1 MPLQLLTY
9 ANLNRFDKQIG
20 HFTSTRAGG
29 VSTGEYASLNLGNFS
44 DDSREDILHNRRLLC
59 AELGI
64 PFNHLVGAHQVHGTA
79 LKVVDESLL
88 TLEKQ
93 EREVALN
100 GFDALI
106 CQTPGICISATTADC
121 VPVLLLDP
129 VTRSIA
135 AIHSGWRS
143 TLNNIVGCTIDA
155 MAQQFGTKSKNLI
168 AAIGPCISGA
178 VYEVGAEL
186 ESRFHVNGFDTLQL
200 FSPQNNEKYLF
211 DIRLA
216 VQKQLEAS
224 GVCDIEVS
232 PHCTFGEPELFFS
245 ARRQGIHSGRMLS
258 GIMLR
263 K

>member
-1 MPLQLLTY
+1 MALKLLTY
-9 ANLNRFDKQIG
+9 SNLNRFDNQIG
-20 HFTSTRAGG
+20 HFTSTRTGG

-44 DDSREDILHNRRLLC
+44 DDSRENIMHNRRLLC

-64 PFNHLVGAHQVHGTA
+64 PFNHLIGAHQVHGTA
-79 LKVVDESLL
+79 IKVVDKSLL
-88 TLEKQ
+88 TMKEN
-93 EREVALN
+93 EREVALD

-121 VPVLLLDP
+121 VPVLLFDP

-143 TLNNIVGCTIDA
+143 TLNNIVGCTINA
-155 MAQQFGTKSKNLI
+155 LQTNFGVKPADLI
-168 AAIGPCISGA
+168 AAVGPCISGA

-186 ESRFHVNGFDTLQL
+186 ESQFHINGFDTRHF
-200 FSPQNNEKYLF
+200 FSPLNNEKYLF

-216 VQKQLEAS
+216 VQKQLEAA
-224 GVCDIEVS
+224 GICNIEVS
-232 PHCTFGEPELFFS
+232 PHCTFSEPELFFS

-258 GIMLR
+258 GILLQ
-263 K
+263 